1 MAPPCRGAGSA
12 RQRLRGYSA
21 DSPALS
27 QPFNFLMSLCRVRR
41 LDAPLPPPA
50 AQHDAG
56 KFYLI
61 PSLPTLSK
69 HFIFYSVSAFS
80 FYLKKKTPAKEKQNR
95 GESPLYPRERRTAV
109 HSLLFSVG
117 SSAHSPVNSLRSN
130 STGSC
135 GLLCKPSPRSSQIAC
150 STAARLLEA
159 CSSKF
164 IKSLTLP
171 CGKCSYS
178 LFFVF
183 CVFRKATICRIN
195 LGRIISDYT
204 RFNIRQPLYFLGEQS
219 CPCGVPLETAPQIIA
234 CPRRILP
241 ITSRKRVLF

>member
-41 LDAPLPPPA
+41 LDAPLPPQA

-56 KFYLI
+56 NFYPL
-61 PSLPTLSK
+61 PLLPTLSK

-80 FYLKKKTPAKEKQNR
+80 FYLKKKTPAKEKQTQGFAPR
-95 GESPLYPRERRTAV
+95 PRERRAAV
-109 HSLLFSVG
+109 HSLCCSVG

-171 CGKCSYS
+171 CGKCPYS

-183 CVFRKATICRIN
+183 CVFRKATSCRIN
-195 LGRIISDYT
+195 LGMIISDHT
-204 RFNIRQPLYFLGEQS
+204 RFNIRQPLYFCRRTKL
-219 CPCGVPLETAPQIIA
+219 PLR
-234 CPRRILP
+234 CD
-241 ITSRKRVLF
+241 S